1 MGKYRAKD
9 ETDEEKTGRRKEVK
23 SEMERWKRDRVRA
36 KKQKKEGDAEIIS
49 LPLIRLILKS
59 LIASPLQVSLTPPL
73 AGIIVQAVFEIH
85 QRNGDL
91 L

>member
-1 MGKYRAKD
+1 MKRQPQRVKAQKETGGYRDNITASNQADFKV
-9 ETDEEKTGRRKEVK
+9 THCQST
-23 SEMERWKRDRVRA
+23 A
-36 KKQKKEGDAEIIS
+36 
-49 LPLIRLILKS
+49 S
-59 LIASPLQVSLTPPL
+59 LINSPL

>member
-1 MGKYRAKD
+1 MRRLGRLKGGKWEKVMSRIGGERESAKGG
-9 ETDEEKTGRRKEVK
+9 GRCG
-23 SEMERWKRDRVRA
+23 
-36 KKQKKEGDAEIIS
+36 GDIYVSNQVDFKGIHCQSTAG
-49 LPLIRLILKS
+49 LINS
-59 LIASPLQVSLTPPL
+59 PL